1 MFVLFSAATYAGGED
16 ALSCTCP
23 KADNTGAVIGGAVV
37 SVVLVIT
44 VAVIIKV
51 VMIMVSRKYRENS
64 THDRYNVGHT

>member
-16 ALSCTCP
+16 ASSCTCP

-37 SVVLVIT
+37 SVIT
-44 VAVIIKV
+44 VVVIIKV
-51 VMIMVSRKYRENS
+51 VMIMVSRKYGENS